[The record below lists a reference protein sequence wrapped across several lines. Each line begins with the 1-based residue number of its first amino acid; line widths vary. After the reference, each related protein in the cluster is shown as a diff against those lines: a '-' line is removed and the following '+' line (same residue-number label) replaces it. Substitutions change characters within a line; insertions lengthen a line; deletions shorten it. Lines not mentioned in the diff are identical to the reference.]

1 MNSRGVFSM
10 MSNICDRDFYENS
23 RAQFNFAKMIHERP
37 QRKSPQ
43 TNCKCCLSWLGD
55 KENF

>member
-1 MNSRGVFSM
+1 M